1 MISGKEYF
9 YVPSV
14 HKGGFTGGAT
24 GSAAIAQ
31 RSAVMATT
39 GNSFATS
46 NRSWLLGVGANS
58 TASGSRS
65 GIMNSLESMTNPSNY
80 VQTIVNSRGVKSL
93 GNYHFQMGYNADGTP
108 KNQLQ
113 RLIW

>member
-1 MISGKEYF
+1 MFHLFIRWLYRWCN
-9 YVPSV
+9 
-14 HKGGFTGGAT
+14 

-93 GNYHFQMGYNADGTP
+93 VTIISKWAITQTAHQ

>member
-1 MISGKEYF
+1 MFHLFIKVALQVVQRGVF
-9 YVPSV
+9 
-14 HKGGFTGGAT
+14 
-24 GSAAIAQ
+24 AIAQ

-65 GIMNSLESMTNPSNY
+65 GDYELS
-80 VQTIVNSRGVKSL
+80 
-93 GNYHFQMGYNADGTP
+93 
-108 KNQLQ
+108 
-113 RLIW
+113 